1 MTARRSTWFTIRQPL
16 TGRRATIAKIAAFL
30 LPLLT
35 WCVVSYVPFVWH
47 PDVYITD
54 PGDSDF
60 LTAGQQL
67 PKDQFAA
74 ENAKLRG
81 EHQAE
86 AKGYPANPIF
96 LPAPHEVVKAFYKAF
111 TTPPA
116 FHGDP
121 WLHQSLWH
129 SIQII
134 FWGFVT

>member
-1 MTARRSTWFTIRQPL
+1 MTGGSPAEYRLRSGQGNEELVRNRQPL
-16 TGRRATIAKIAAFL
+16 TGSRATIAKIAAFL

-67 PKDQFAA
+67 PTDQFAI
-74 ENAKLRG
+74 ENTKLRG

-96 LPAPHEVVKAFYKAF
+96 LRRR
-111 TTPPA
+111 TR
-116 FHGDP
+116 
-121 WLHQSLWH
+121 W
-129 SIQII
+129 
-134 FWGFVT
+134 